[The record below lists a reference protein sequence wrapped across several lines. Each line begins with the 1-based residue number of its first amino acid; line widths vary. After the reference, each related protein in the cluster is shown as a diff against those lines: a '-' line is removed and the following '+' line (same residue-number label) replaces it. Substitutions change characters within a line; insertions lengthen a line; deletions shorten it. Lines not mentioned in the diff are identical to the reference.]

1 MKVADDLVVGI
12 EYVLKNKE
20 GQVLDSN
27 EGTSPLFY
35 IQGMGQIVPG
45 LENAMDGKVAGDSF
59 SIEIPAEEAYGEFDG
74 ELIQHIPRKELAE
87 LEPIEEGMEIEIEG
101 EEGLEVVVV
110 TGVEETEVT
119 VDGNHPLAG
128 QDLHFAVKVTEVRMA
143 TPEELEHGH
152 VHGEGEDH
160 H

>member
-110 TGVEETEVT
+110 TGVEEAEVT